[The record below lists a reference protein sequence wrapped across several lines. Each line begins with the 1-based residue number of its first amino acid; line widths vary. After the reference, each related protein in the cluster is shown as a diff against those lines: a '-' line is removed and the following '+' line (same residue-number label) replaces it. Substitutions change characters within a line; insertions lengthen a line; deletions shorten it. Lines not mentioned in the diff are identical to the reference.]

1 MYIDGVIFLL
11 GIIVKT
17 IAYILILIA
26 IYYKG
31 KDLLKDENKDKHR
44 DVVDLLLLVLDV
56 VLINYTKI
64 G

>member
-1 MYIDGVIFLL
+1 VIILL

-17 IAYILILIA
+17 VAYMLIVIA
-26 IYYKG
+26 IYYKS

-44 DVVDLLLLVLDV
+44 DVVDLLLLALDI